1 MVRPQSARS
10 PLGIEFSCYQWTV
23 IALSDHPRWMFR
35 KNSMEF
41 FVGLGYYL
49 YYFIVAVQLLV
60 HDHISFQNVLWSP
73 DLVT

>member
-1 MVRPQSARS
+1 M
-10 PLGIEFSCYQWTV
+10 GIEFSCYQWAV

>member
-1 MVRPQSARS
+1 MRS
-10 PLGIEFSCYQWTV
+10 PLGIEFLCYRWAV

-41 FVGLGYYL
+41 FIGLVYYL

-60 HDHISFQNVLWSP
+60 HNHMSFQNVL
-73 DLVT
+73 

>member
-1 MVRPQSARS
+1 MRS
-10 PLGIEFSCYQWTV
+10 PLDIEFLCYRWAV

-41 FVGLGYYL
+41 FIGLVYYL

-60 HDHISFQNVLWSP
+60 HNHMSFQNVL
-73 DLVT
+73 